1 MPYASARSDGER
13 EREPEE
19 GALLSRRK
27 GTLVTKKGNFGN
39 ELGNFSNDREL
50 LHLFQGT
57 FVTTRA
63 LLSRNQVL
71 L

>member
-1 MPYASARSDGER
+1 MFFPRTLCSSGNISCINISRKRER

-39 ELGNFSNDREL
+39 ELGNFSNDRK
-50 LHLFQGT
+50 
-57 FVTTRA
+57 
-63 LLSRNQVL
+63 LLSL
-71 L
+71 F